1 MSDQADYSEETIQ
14 VLQGPDAVRKRP
26 GMYLGSTGTAGIEL
40 MLKELIENSVDQWL
54 AGQTTTIR
62 IETTAPTWL
71 TVEDDGPGLPFE
83 REVKRSDRSVAE
95 HLLTRLHCGSSAF
108 GHAPHIH
115 TGGIHGLGLAVVNA
129 LSATF
134 IVESWR
140 HGQRWRQEYSE
151 GVPTGSPQVVE
162 SNEQGRGTKVSFAP
176 DMNVLDTNK
185 PDPEQLKVSC
195 RDLAW
200 LFGGLKII
208 CDGVC
213 YHHPDGLRSLALAE
227 HGPLPP
233 APWGSPHI
241 FWHKHEDEALILEV
255 VAIGQ
260 ADAHEQTQWR
270 SWANGSLSVEHGSHV
285 DGAQLAFERAGL
297 KPAHAYIHIIS
308 KEPRWA
314 NPTKDRLNMP
324 HIVERIAQ
332 LLEPAL

>member
-1 MSDQADYSEETIQ
+1 MI
-14 VLQGPDAVRKRP
+14 R
-26 GMYLGSTGTAGIEL
+26 
-40 MLKELIENSVDQWL
+40 ELIENSVDQQL
-54 AGQTTTIR
+54 AGQATTIWV
-62 IETTAPTWL
+62 ETNDPTWI

-83 REVKRSDRSVAE
+83 VPDASGQISRAE
-95 HLLTRLHCGSSAF
+95 HMLTTMHYGPSADD
-108 GHAPHIH
+108 HAPHIH
-115 TGGIHGLGLAVVNA
+115 TGGVHGLGLAVVNA

-140 HGQRWRQEYSE
+140 HGQRWRQKYSE

-162 SNEQGRGTKVSFAP
+162 INEQGRGTKVSFAP

-185 PDPEQLKVSC
+185 PDPEQLRERC

-200 LFGGLKII
+200 LFGGLKIL
-208 CDGVC
+208 CDGAC
-213 YHHPDGLRSLALAE
+213 YYHPDGLRSLALAE

-241 FWHKHEDEALILEV
+241 FWHKHEDEELILEV

-260 ADAHEQTQWR
+260 ADDHEQTQWR

-285 DGAQLAFERAGL
+285 EGAQLAFERAGL
-297 KPAHAYIHIIS
+297 KPSRAYIHIIS

-314 NPTKDRLNMP
+314 NPTKDRLHMP

-332 LLEPAL
+332 VLEPAL